1 MTFLALQPLSA
12 ALLPSALALDQRC
25 FGGLWTLDG
34 YQRELESPNSELLV
48 LIEEAEG
55 RRQEAEGSGE
65 ATIYSKLKISPTET
79 LREQNSKLSSA
90 AAQSATQNSS
100 SPLTPHSSP
109 LLGLGCYWAI
119 LEEAHITML
128 AIDPAYQRQG
138 LGQAL
143 LYALMASAHS
153 CGLEQATLEVRIS
166 NHAALSLYQKF
177 DFREAG
183 RRRRYYPDDGEDALV
198 LWLDGIQTPAFS
210 ERLSSWK
217 QQVCD
222 RLNTAGWQLAVD
234 FEP

>member
-1 MTFLALQPLSA
+1 MTFLALQPLST
-12 ALLPSALALDQRC
+12 ALLPDALALDQRC

-48 LIEEAEG
+48 LVKEAEEVG
-55 RRQEAEGSGE
+55 GAEGEEKSKSGR
-65 ATIYSKLKISPTET
+65 ATLMPQ
-79 LREQNSKLSSA
+79 EQYVC
-90 AAQSATQNSS
+90 S
-100 SPLTPHSSP
+100 SPASPSSPAPLASPSAP

-138 LGQAL
+138 IGQAL
-143 LYALMASAHS
+143 LYALLASAHKR
-153 CGLEQATLEVRIS
+153 GLERATLEVRAS

-198 LWLDGIQTPAFS
+198 LWRGGIQTPQFS
-210 ERLSSWK
+210 EHLKVW
-217 QQVCD
+217 QQQIGD
-222 RLNTAGWQLAVD
+222 RLCAAGWQLALA
-234 FEP
+234 